1 MNPKHFLFVL
11 FFTITFTQ
19 AQDFYKPGFFVI
31 KGKVKNFTEPV
42 FDFGITSY
50 FSNTGNSVVV
60 KPDGSF
66 EQKFPLQHRQDIYLY
81 LNNDAITFTLSDK
94 DTLFLTWDN
103 ADFKKSF
110 SIKGNNSLRTNELQ
124 NQLRL
129 YNRFRKPLMD
139 LMRYLYSDPNNPAL
153 TPEKKYTL
161 INDLYNKNVQ
171 AALDSSAFISAN
183 TMYLINSL
191 YFDYSDMLKNLHL
204 IPQYKL
210 NLTLNT
216 TKPSTEFDIA
226 SIATDYKQLNENWFW
241 NVPAYRSFIFDY
253 VRFHR
258 PFNRSIST
266 GDMSNRKK
274 FNPTLDNYYSA
285 QANIDLLNVKDW
297 FITSAIMEGFQN
309 YAFEDAENVYT
320 QFLNTCQT
328 PYLKD
333 TLQRYYTAVK
343 RLKPGTPAPGFSLKN
358 EKGKTVS
365 LADLKGKV
373 VYIDFWGV
381 GCGPCI
387 YDIKNHVPEVHERYK
402 NKDVVFVNICVD
414 AKDKQ
419 WKDALVKYTLDGVNL
434 LAEGWSSN
442 AVCKLYNVTGIPHYI
457 LIDKTG
463 KIVDNNA
470 PGPQQLDGSGNNP
483 VDQLLK

>member
-1 MNPKHFLFVL
+1 MKPKHFLFVL
-11 FFTITFTQ
+11 FFTTVFSQ

-31 KGKVKNFTEPV
+31 KGRVKNFTEPV
-42 FDFGITSY
+42 FDFGMTTY
-50 FSNTGNSVVV
+50 FSNAGNSVVV
-60 KPDGSF
+60 KSDGSF
-66 EQKFPLQHRQDIYLY
+66 EQKFPVQHRQDIYFY
-81 LNNDAITFTLSDK
+81 LNNDAITFTVSDQ
-94 DTLFLTWDN
+94 DTLFLAWDN
-103 ADFKKSF
+103 GDFQNSF
-110 SIKGNNSLRTNELQ
+110 SIKGNNSIRTNELQ

-129 YNRFRKPLMD
+129 YNSFRKPLMD
-139 LMRYLYSDPNNPAL
+139 LMRYLYGNPNNPEL

-171 AALDSSAFISAN
+171 AVLDSSAFISAN
-183 TMYLINSL
+183 TNHVITSL
-191 YFDYSDMLKNLHL
+191 YFDYSGMLWNLHL
-204 IPQYKL
+204 MPQYKL
-210 NLTLNT
+210 NLTLD
-216 TKPSTEFDIA
+216 KIKAHVGFDLS
-226 SIATDYKQLNENWFW
+226 SITADYKQLNEIWFW

-253 VRFHR
+253 IRFHR
-258 PFNRSIST
+258 PFNSFVGTS
-266 GDMSNRKK
+266 GNSNNKK
-274 FNPTLDNYYSA
+274 FNPALDNYYSA
-285 QANIDLLNVKDW
+285 QANIDLLNIKDW

-309 YAFEDAENVYT
+309 YSFEDAENVYH
-320 QFLNTCQT
+320 QFQNTCQT

-333 TLQRYYTAVK
+333 TLQSYYTAMK

-387 YDIKNHVPEVHERYK
+387 YDIKNHIPQVHERYK

-419 WKDALVKYTLDGVNL
+419 WKNALAKYNLDGVNL
-434 LAEGWSSN
+434 MAEGWSN
-442 AVCKLYNVTGIPHYI
+442 NPVCQLYNITGIPHYI

-470 PGPQQLDGSGNNP
+470 PGPHRLDGSGNNP